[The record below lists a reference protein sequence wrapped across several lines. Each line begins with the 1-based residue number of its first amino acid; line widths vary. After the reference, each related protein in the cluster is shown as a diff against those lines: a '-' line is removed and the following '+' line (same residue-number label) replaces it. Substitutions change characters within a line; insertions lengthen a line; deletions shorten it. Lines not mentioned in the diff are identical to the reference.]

1 MEEFKV
7 LDFIFA
13 ILQITLAVGL
23 MGFWGMFYVTE
34 YKNKDRKM
42 SETEYKHELSF
53 PLPDLGW
60 VLPNLIISSI
70 GLLLREPFGYFFTIT
85 AASGMMF
92 LGLIDLAYNLQNGGF
107 KIKEHGFDAY
117 MSIFI
122 VSVMLIFGP
131 IFLIFGW
138 FNMML

>member
-1 MEEFKV
+1 M
-7 LDFIFA
+7 LNFIFA
-13 ILQITLAVGL
+13 TVQILLSLSLI
-23 MGFWGMFYVTE
+23 GFWAMFYFTE
-34 YKNKDRKM
+34 FKNKDRKM
-42 SETEYKHELSF
+42 SEAEFKHELSF

-70 GLLLREPFGYFFTIT
+70 GLLLGENFGYFFTIT

-92 LGLIDLAYNLQNGGF
+92 LGLIDLAYNLQNDGF
-107 KIKEHGFDAY
+107 NTEKHGFDAY
-117 MSIFI
+117 MSILI
-122 VSVMLIFGP
+122 VSVMLILGP

>member
-1 MEEFKV
+1 M
-7 LDFIFA
+7 LNFIFA
-13 ILQITLAVGL
+13 IFQLLIAVGL
-23 MGFWGMFYVTE
+23 IGFWVMFYFTE
-34 YKNKDRKM
+34 VKNRKM
-42 SETEYKHELSF
+42 SEAEYKHELSF

-70 GLLLREPFGYFFTIT
+70 GLLIGENFGYFFTIT

-107 KIKEHGFDAY
+107 NTKEHGFDAY

-122 VSVMLIFGP
+122 VSVMLILGP
-131 IFLIFGW
+131 IFLIYGW
-138 FNMML
+138 FNVSI